1 VAEGDLVVVHWT
13 AWGTNTQPG
22 MGLPATGKPVNV
34 SGMTLF
40 RFKGGKISDEWNAW
54 SMLSVLKQLGL
65 LCREVPH
72 YVSDLESARNESIQT
87 DSVSI
92 QRIEL
97 GQAHPGSNH
106 FSALAINN
114 SNDIVIVGLDL
125 RADGGL
131 LVQKHQEQFIF
142 LIYPH
147 LQKKLEAEYEFPHL
161 WPDATLRVRFAFP
174 EVGKNGMTDFKD
186 YFFDKSYSVGAGNKA
201 VDFDPAKFQKRD
213 SQHFEVSCFPDSL
226 ASKELGS
233 ILEKREL
240 GFQKISATLGV
251 TYSQPIRIFFFPD
264 AASKKD
270 ATGHTGDGFAF
281 ENNIVE
287 VYNEKTKMDPY
298 HELTHILA
306 GQLGDPPAAFNE
318 GLAVYMSESLGA
330 DALKNLGSPG
340 KTVDEA
346 VVAARSQGRIITLE
360 TLLTFTDIGPEESN
374 PQVSYPEAA
383 SLVKFLIKSYGLEKF
398 RLAYSSLKNANDPQG
413 IEANRQTFKRIYGA
427 FPQEIEGA
435 WLAGLAKR
443 QE

>member
-1 VAEGDLVVVHWT
+1 MRVITRPLDWI
-13 AWGTNTQPG
+13 
-22 MGLPATGKPVNV
+22 
-34 SGMTLF
+34 LF
-40 RFKGGKISDEWNAW
+40 AVILF
-54 SMLSVLKQLGL
+54 LSPSILGQS
-65 LCREVPH
+65 EVPH
-72 YVSDLESARNESIQT
+72 YVSDLESARNESIKT

-106 FSALAINN
+106 FSALATN
-114 SNDIVIVGLDL
+114 SIDDTVIVGLDL

-131 LVQKHQEQFIF
+131 LVQKHQEQFVF

-147 LQKKLEAEYEFPHL
+147 EQKKLEAEYEFPHL
-161 WPDATLRVRFAFP
+161 WPDAVLRVRFAFP
-174 EVGKNGMTDFKD
+174 EIGKNGITDFKD

-201 VDFDPAKFQKRD
+201 VDFDPGKFQKRD
-213 SQHFEVSCFPDSL
+213 SQHFEVYCFPDSL

-233 ILEKREL
+233 ILEGREL
-240 GFQKISATLGV
+240 GFQKISATLSV

-270 ATGHTGDGFAF
+270 VTGHTGDGLAF
-281 ENNIVE
+281 DNNIVE
-287 VYNEKTKMDPY
+287 VYNEKTKLDPY
-298 HELTHILA
+298 HELTHIIA

-346 VVAARSQGRIITLE
+346 TVAARSQGKIIPLE
-360 TLLTFTDIGPEESN
+360 TLITFTDIGPEESN

-398 RLAYSSLKNANDPQG
+398 RLAYSSLKNADDPQG
-413 IEANRQTFKRIYGA
+413 VEANRQTFKRIYGA

-435 WLAGLAKR
+435 WLAGLAKGWR
-443 QE
+443 